1 VPQEPE
7 SLRESTLDLAALL
20 IACGLDPDVC
30 TLFVQSHVPEHPR
43 LAWVLEC
50 MTPYGEVRRMPQF
63 REKSAKSE
71 NFSVGLMTYPVL
83 QTADILLY
91 QADVVPVGE
100 DQRQHLELARD
111 LAQRFNQRF
120 GETFV
125 VPEGT
130 YGELGAKIMDLQE
143 PTSRMSTTFSG
154 DLGLVR
160 VLDPPDVIRRKL
172 RSAVTDSGR
181 DVVRSE
187 DKPGVTNLIEIMAV
201 ATGEEPEAI
210 EARYDG
216 AGYGKFKED
225 VGEAVIALFD
235 PIRLRYADLRGNPG
249 ELHAILAR
257 GAEKAHAIA
266 AETLAQAYERVG
278 FVPP

>member
-1 VPQEPE
+1 
-7 SLRESTLDLAALL
+7 
-20 IACGLDPDVC
+20 
-30 TLFVQSHVPEHPR
+30 
-43 LAWVLEC
+43 
-50 MTPYGEVRRMPQF
+50 
-63 REKSAKSE
+63 
-71 NFSVGLMTYPVL
+71 
-83 QTADILLY
+83 
-91 QADVVPVGE
+91 
-100 DQRQHLELARD
+100 
-111 LAQRFNQRF
+111 
-120 GETFV
+120 
-125 VPEGT
+125 
-130 YGELGAKIMDLQE
+130 MDLQE

-187 DKPGVTNLIEIMAV
+187 EKPGVTNLIEIMAV

-225 VGEAVIALFD
+225 VGEAVVALFD

>member
-1 VPQEPE
+1 
-7 SLRESTLDLAALL
+7 
-20 IACGLDPDVC
+20 
-30 TLFVQSHVPEHPR
+30 
-43 LAWVLEC
+43 
-50 MTPYGEVRRMPQF
+50 
-63 REKSAKSE
+63 
-71 NFSVGLMTYPVL
+71 
-83 QTADILLY
+83 
-91 QADVVPVGE
+91 
-100 DQRQHLELARD
+100 
-111 LAQRFNQRF
+111 
-120 GETFV
+120 
-125 VPEGT
+125 
-130 YGELGAKIMDLQE
+130 
-143 PTSRMSTTFSG
+143 MSTTFSG

-187 DKPGVTNLIEIMAV
+187 EKPGVTNLIEIMAV

-225 VGEAVIALFD
+225 VGEAVVALFD

-257 GAEKAHAIA
+257 GAGSTRSPPKRSPRPTSA
-266 AETLAQAYERVG
+266 LASFRHKRPLPSTALRTG
-278 FVPP
+278 ATARPRLRSPAGSSRGSSTG